1 MGVEDMAAR
10 GGGQGIVQWVAAD
23 GAFGKDCRRHGWGWA
38 RLRRAREGGSLR
50 RVVERF
56 VSAGFSLGCYFFE
69 IEMSDEVSRTDKIT
83 LVDSFFFLFK
93 RCG

>member
-1 MGVEDMAAR
+1 MAAR

-56 VSAGFSLGCYFFE
+56 VSAGFYAWLLFFE
-69 IEMSDEVSRTDKIT
+69 LNECRGVSHGQNHSR
-83 LVDSFFFLFK
+83 
-93 RCG
+93 